1 MDLKIEY
8 INIDDLVPNQWNPNI
23 QDEFIQQRTRRS
35 IEKFG
40 FVDPITVRTK
50 DGIYEI
56 IDGEHRWKEAKNAK
70 METVPIINLGE
81 IVDTVARQL
90 TIVLNETRGE
100 FDTIKLSELLVELQK
115 EVNYDELLND
125 LPYPKEELDSLL
137 ALPEFDW
144 SEFDTA
150 NDVTDDTENNQMVF
164 EVTVE
169 DKEADKFR
177 GELKTLSEQFP
188 TLRYSEK

>member
-1 MDLKIEY
+1 MEY
-8 INIDDLVPNQWNPNI
+8 VNIDDIVPNQWNPNV

-40 FVDPITVRTK
+40 FVDPITVRIK
-50 DGIYEI
+50 EGVYEI
-56 IDGEHRWKEAKNAK
+56 IDGEHRWIEAKNAK

-81 IVDTVARQL
+81 VVDTVARQL

-100 FDTIKLSELLVELQK
+100 FDTVKLSELLVELQK
-115 EVNYDELLND
+115 DVDYNELLND

-144 SEFDTA
+144 SQFDTT
-150 NDVTDDTENNQMVF
+150 NDTELNDTENKQVVF
-164 EVTVE
+164 EITVE

-177 GELKTLSEQFP
+177 GELKSLSEQFP